1 MKTRASLLII
11 CLALLILC
19 PGRSSAVSV
28 ISPTDAGRVA
38 IHSEYRRL
46 SQGEVVKVTLV
57 SPEAASALL
66 SFDGK
71 EYPFASDREGLK
83 HFTLIVLRLDME
95 PGTYDAVVHLQP
107 FHGAP
112 KDISFKLAMS
122 PGTFPSSTIRVAQR
136 FTSPTAAEI
145 KRIQEEQALL
155 RGIYGTSVPGWLG
168 TGGFV
173 MPVDDRVTGVF
184 GARRVF
190 NDEVVSRHR
199 GVDIRSPAGT
209 PVKASNTGKVVL
221 VRDLYFSGNT
231 VIMNHGIGLFSIY
244 CHLSETAVRE
254 GTVIEKGTVIGRV
267 GSTGRSTGPHLHW
280 GLRLVD
286 DYADPLS
293 IVHLSFD

>member
-1 MKTRASLLII
+1 MKTRASLVII
-11 CLALLILC
+11 CFTLLILW
-19 PGRSSAVSV
+19 PGRGAAVSV
-28 ISPTDAGRVA
+28 IYPTDAGRVT

-57 SPEAASALL
+57 SPEAASAKV

-71 EYPFASDREGLK
+71 EYPFASDPEGLK

-107 FHGAP
+107 VHGVP
-112 KDISFKLAMS
+112 KDIAFKLALS
-122 PGTFPSSTIRVAQR
+122 RGTFPSSTIRVAQR
-136 FTSPTAAEI
+136 FTSPTAAQL
-145 KRIQEEQALL
+145 KRIREEQAFL
-155 RGIYGTSVPGWLG
+155 RGIYTSSVPDWLG
-168 TGGFV
+168 TGKFV

-184 GARRVF
+184 GARRIF

-221 VRDLYFSGNT
+221 ARDLYFSGNT
-231 VIMNHGIGLFSIY
+231 VILNHGIGLFSIY
-244 CHLSETAVRE
+244 CHLSETVVRE
-254 GTVIEKGTVIGRV
+254 GTVIEKGTVIGHV

-280 GLRLVD
+280 GLRLGD

>member
-1 MKTRASLLII
+1 MKTRASLVII
-11 CLALLILC
+11 CLALLILW
-19 PGRSSAVSV
+19 PGRGAAVSV
-28 ISPTDAGRVA
+28 IYPTDAGRVT

-57 SPEAASALL
+57 SPEAASAKV

-71 EYPFASDREGLK
+71 EYPFASDPEGLK

-107 FHGAP
+107 VHGVP
-112 KDISFKLAMS
+112 KDIAFKLALS
-122 PGTFPSSTIRVAQR
+122 RGTFPSSMIRVAQR
-136 FTSPTAAEI
+136 FTSPTAAQLN
-145 KRIQEEQALL
+145 RIREEQAFL
-155 RGIYGTSVPGWLG
+155 RGIYTSSVPDWLG
-168 TGGFV
+168 TGKFV

-184 GARRVF
+184 GARRIF

-221 VRDLYFSGNT
+221 ARDLYFSGNT
-231 VIMNHGIGLFSIY
+231 VILNHGIGLFSIY
-244 CHLSETAVRE
+244 CHLSETVVRE

-280 GLRLVD
+280 GLRLGD